1 MKRTNVIAFKNLSEN
16 LSENFSDPLT
26 ELLKEGAQ
34 RLLHQAIE
42 AELQEMLSKY
52 NDCKDSCGRQQIV
65 RNGYLPKR
73 EVQTGIG
80 NVEVQVPR
88 IRDRSGQGIG
98 FQSLIVPPY
107 LRRSK
112 SVKELLPYLYLKGI
126 STGDFGDALKALLG
140 ADAPGLSAKT
150 ISRLKA
156 SWQGDYDGWCKRD
169 LSRKRYVYFWA
180 DGVYLEARNDEKQC
194 ILVMIGADELG
205 KKELVAVYDGYR
217 ESTQSW
223 RELLLDLKKR
233 GLAHAPQLATGDGAM
248 GFWGALREIF
258 PETKEQRCWVHKTA
272 NLLNHFPKN
281 MHPQVKKNIHEVWM
295 AENEKEADKACGY
308 FIDCYQDKYPKAAA
322 SLEKDR
328 SKLLT
333 FYQFPASHWA
343 SIRSTNVI
351 ESVFATVR
359 HRTYKTKGCMSRQT
373 ALTMAFKLIMAAQK
387 NWVSLKSAHQCA
399 QIIQGVK
406 FKDGVKISQN
416 QQAACDFNL
425 TQKQQNYAA

>member
-1 MKRTNVIAFKNLSEN
+1 
-16 LSENFSDPLT
+16 LT
-26 ELLKEGAQ
+26 DLLKEGAQ

-42 AELQEMLSKY
+42 AELSEMLSKY
-52 NDCKDSCGRQQIV
+52 SDYKDISGRHQIV

-73 EVQTGIG
+73 EIQTGIG
-80 NVEVQVPR
+80 DVAVQVPR
-88 IRDRSGQGIG
+88 VRDRSGQGIG
-98 FQSLIVPPY
+98 FQSLLVPPY

-112 SVKELLPYLYLKGI
+112 SIEELLPYLYMKGI
-126 STGDFGDALKALLG
+126 SSGDFTDALKALLG
-140 ADAPGLSAKT
+140 SDAPGLSAAT
-150 ISRLKA
+150 IIRLKA
-156 SWQGDYDGWCKRD
+156 VWQDDYEKWCERD

-180 DGVYLEARNDEKQC
+180 DGIYLEARNDEKQC
-194 ILVMIGADELG
+194 ILVIIGADELG
-205 KKELVAVYDGYR
+205 KKELVAIYDGYR

-233 GLAHAPQLATGDGAM
+233 GLPYSPQMVTGDGAM
-248 GFWGALREIF
+248 GLWAALREVF
-258 PETKEQRCWVHKTA
+258 PDTKEQRCWVHKTA
-272 NLLNHFPKN
+272 NLLNHFPQK
-281 MHPQVKKNIHEVWM
+281 MHPQVKKHIHDIWM

-328 SKLLT
+328 QKMLT

-359 HRTYKTKGCMSRQT
+359 HRTYKTKGCMSRNT
-373 ALTMAFKLIMAAQK
+373 ALTMTFKLIMAAQRNWIGLK
-387 NWVSLKSAHQCA
+387 NAHQCA

-406 FKDGVKISQN
+406 FKDGLEIEKNINDITNINVNQN
-416 QQAACDFNL
+416 
-425 TQKQQNYAA
+425 QQNYAA

>member
-1 MKRTNVIAFKNLSEN
+1 MTINNIVAFKNPSEN
-16 LSENFSDPLT
+16 ISDPLT
-26 ELLKEGAQ
+26 ALLKAGAQ
-34 RLLHQAIE
+34 QLLHQAIE
-42 AELQEMLSKY
+42 AEVADMLSQY
-52 NDCKDSCGRQQIV
+52 SDRKDGAGRHQIV

-73 EVQTGIG
+73 EIQTGIG
-80 NVEVQVPR
+80 NVEVQIPR
-88 IRDRSGQGIG
+88 VRDRSNSGIR
-98 FQSLIVPPY
+98 FQSLLVPPY

-112 SVKELLPYLYLKGI
+112 SVEELLPYLYLKGI
-126 STGDFGDALKALLG
+126 SSGDFSDALKALLG
-140 ADAPGLSAKT
+140 HDAPGLSANT
-150 ISRLKA
+150 IIRLKA
-156 SWQGDYDGWCKRD
+156 VWQDDYEGWCKRD

-194 ILVMIGADELG
+194 ILVIIGADDLG

-223 RELLLDLKKR
+223 RELLLDLKRR
-233 GLAHAPQLATGDGAM
+233 GLVHSPKLAIGDGAM
-248 GFWGALREIF
+248 GFWAALREIF

-272 NLLNHFPKN
+272 NLLNHFPQK
-281 MHPQVKKNIHEVWM
+281 MHPQVKKNIHEISM

-328 SKLLT
+328 HKMLT

-373 ALTMAFKLIMAAQK
+373 ALTMTFKLIMAAQRNWICLK
-387 NWVSLKSAHQCA
+387 NAQQCA
-399 QIIQGVK
+399 EIIQGVK
-406 FKDGVKISQN
+406 FKDGVKICQN
-416 QQAACDFNL
+416 QETICNANV
-425 TQKQQNYAA
+425 TQGQQLYAA